1 MKHSILTLLTWD
13 EAQEIYIAVSGT
25 LSELDNHPDGEF
37 PKWSSSTEDAYK
49 EVLRRLRERYGVTA
63 PIAERYGEVLAAAE
77 EAVGVKLN
85 PGRDAVTTT
94 VRSFVAYQLHKE
106 GYSYTDIGRMMGRDH
121 SSVIHLV
128 ERKENALS
136 VPGAYKQETEM
147 FRRFVEI
154 LGKVS
159 PSN

>member
-1 MKHSILTLLTWD
+1 MKPSVLTLLTWD
-13 EAQEIYIAVSGT
+13 EVQEIYT
-25 LSELDNHPDGEF
+25 
-37 PKWSSSTEDAYK
+37 
-49 EVLRRLRERYGVTA
+49 EVLLTVEALSRPFSESASQDNCKCALRMLRERYDCTA
-63 PIAERYGEVLAAAE
+63 PIAERYEEVLAAAE

-94 VRSFVAYQLHKE
+94 VRSFVAYRLHKE

-136 VPGAYKQETEM
+136 VPGAYKSETEM
-147 FRRFVEI
+147 FNRFNEI
-154 LGKVS
+154 LGAVS
-159 PSN
+159 PSS

>member
-1 MKHSILTLLTWD
+1 MKQSVLTLLTWD
-13 EAQEIYIAVSGT
+13 EAQEIHIEVSRT
-25 LSELDNHPDGEF
+25 LSELDNLEDEF

-49 EVLRRLRERYGVTA
+49 EVLRRLRERYDCNA
-63 PIAERYGEVLAAAE
+63 PIADRYAEVLSAAE

-85 PGRDAVTTT
+85 PGRNAMTTT
-94 VRSFVAYQLHKE
+94 VRSFVAYRLHKE
-106 GYSYTDIGRMMGRDH
+106 GYPYTDIGRMMGRDH

-136 VPGAYKQETEM
+136 VPGAYKSETEM
-147 FRRFVEI
+147 FNRFNEI

-159 PSN
+159 PSS

>member
-1 MKHSILTLLTWD
+1 MKKSVLTLLTWD

-37 PKWSSSTEDAYK
+37 PKWSSSTEDCFK
-49 EVLRRLRERYGVTA
+49 EVLRRLRERYDCLA
-63 PIAERYGEVLAAAE
+63 PIAERYAEVLAAAE
-77 EAVGVKLN
+77 EAVGVKMN
-85 PGRDAVTTT
+85 PGRNAMTTT
-94 VRSFVAYQLHKE
+94 VRSFVAYRLHKE

-136 VPGAYKQETEM
+136 VPGAYKKETEM
-147 FRRFVEI
+147 FNRFNE
-154 LGKVS
+154 LLK
-159 PSN
+159 P